1 MMFGMSHGCATARM
15 LTLAWGTSYVEG
27 AQKHLERARAPSDA
41 QCQGSM
47 LLCFEIFEDRRWYI
61 CFFSTLILYI
71 CSQGSVDC
79 KSIPIYTLSESMD
92 IEIPNDYPF
101 CSSHARGSFATRLLR
116 TATPTA
122 STWCVGFWGR
132 SLRSREAR
140 MSLDIFSQRTT
151 WDRLWVSHNLTIHRY

>member
-1 MMFGMSHGCATARM
+1 M
-15 LTLAWGTSYVEG
+15 LKEPRNTW
-27 AQKHLERARAPSDA
+27 RARERPVMPSA
-41 QCQGSM
+41 RVR
-47 LLCFEIFEDRRWYI
+47 CFCASKSLKTGDDIYV
-61 CFFSTLILYI
+61 FFSTLILYI

-151 WDRLWVSHNLTIHRY
+151 WDRLWVSHNLRIHRY